1 MKSTIK
7 ALTKKENTEG
17 LCMENIP
24 MPILYNDS
32 VLIKVKKT
40 GICGTD
46 LHIYNWDDWAKKTL
60 TLPMV
65 IGHEFCG
72 VVCDKGK
79 DVKNI
84 QINDRVSAEGH
95 IVCGFCRN
103 CRAGKGHLCRNT
115 KGIGI
120 QVPGAFAEYI
130 CVPETNVIKIP
141 NNINDDVAAI
151 FDPLGNAFH
160 TALCYPIIGE
170 DILITGAG
178 PIGIMAAKVC
188 QVIGARKVIL
198 TDINDERIKLA
209 QNLGIKLSYNS
220 KQNNLESIMQQNNMK
235 EGFDIG
241 LEMSGSKEALNDMIK
256 VMNNGGKIAILGIAP
271 TSFEVNWN
279 EIIFKMLQ
287 IKGIYGREMYET
299 WYKMIALVQSGL
311 NIENIITHKFHFT
324 DFEKAFK
331 IMEEGNCGKIILN
344 WS

>member
-120 QVPGAFAEYI
+120 QIPGAFAEYI

-160 TALCYPIIGE
+160 TALSYQIIGE

-220 KQNNLESIMQQNNMK
+220 KQNNLKSIMQQNNMK

-279 EIIFKMLQ
+279 EIIFKMLE

>member
-7 ALTKKENTEG
+7 ALVKKENAEG
-17 LCMENIP
+17 LSIEDVP
-24 MPILYNDS
+24 MPVLYNDS

-46 LHIYNWDDWAKKTL
+46 LHIYNWDNWAKKTL

-72 VVCDKGK
+72 VVYDKGK

-115 KGIGI
+115 KGIGVQI
-120 QVPGAFAEYI
+120 PGAFAEYI
-130 CVPETNVIKIP
+130 CVPETNLIKIP

-160 TALCYPIIGE
+160 TALSYQIIGE

-188 QVIGARKVIL
+188 QVIGARKIIL

-220 KQNNLESIMQQNNMK
+220 KQNNLKSIMQQNNMK

-279 EIIFKMLQ
+279 EIIFKMLE

>member
-1 MKSTIK
+1 MS
-7 ALTKKENTEG
+7 
-17 LCMENIP
+17 
-24 MPILYNDS
+24 S
-32 VLIKVKKT
+32 WQ
-40 GICGTD
+40 GTP
-46 LHIYNWDDWAKKTL
+46 LSY
-60 TLPMV
+60 
-65 IGHEFCG
+65 
-72 VVCDKGK
+72 
-79 DVKNI
+79 
-84 QINDRVSAEGH
+84 
-95 IVCGFCRN
+95 
-103 CRAGKGHLCRNT
+103 T

-120 QVPGAFAEYI
+120 QIPGAFAEYI

-311 NIENIITHKFHFT
+311 NIENIITHKFHIT

>member
-7 ALTKKENTEG
+7 ALVKKENAEG
-17 LCMENIP
+17 LSIEDVP
-24 MPILYNDS
+24 MPVLYNDS

-46 LHIYNWDDWAKKTL
+46 LHIYNWDNWAKKTL

-72 VVCDKGK
+72 VVYDKGK

-103 CRAGKGHLCRNT
+103 CRAGKGHFCRNT
-115 KGIGI
+115 KGIGVQI
-120 QVPGAFAEYI
+120 PGAFAEYI

-160 TALCYPIIGE
+160 TALSYQIIGE

-188 QVIGARKVIL
+188 QVIGARKIIL

-220 KQNNLESIMQQNNMK
+220 KQNNLKSIMQQNNMK

-279 EIIFKMLQ
+279 EIIFKMLE